1 MERLGL
7 EQKSGEAEPSKQELT
22 RQLASKWNTL
32 PPEDKKVRGQN
43 KEILYWRYWAI
54 NSVLICHLF
63 YAARNFFNNSLSVSH
78 KNMS

>member
-32 PPEDKKVRGQN
+32 PPEDKKVSDEN
-43 KEILYWRYWAI
+43 KTEEKIFCTEYFVPLY
-54 NSVLICHLF
+54 
-63 YAARNFFNNSLSVSH
+63 
-78 KNMS
+78 